1 MNPPS
6 LTEGRQQNYAPD
18 PRLDFMKKHVL
29 VVDDDLAVR
38 QAMKRVLESAGYE
51 VGLAQNGEEATTQF
65 LPAQTDLLLLDLN
78 LPSQSGWD
86 VFERLTTRYP
96 LVPVIIITGLPNQYS
111 TAVAAGVSAL
121 MEKPVEATALL
132 KTVSEVLA
140 ERNETRLRRMC
151 GERSDTRLVP
161 PLTSTEP
168 GGHRQHPRQPLQRHQ
183 ISGMR
188 SRGEH

>member
-1 MNPPS
+1 
-6 LTEGRQQNYAPD
+6 
-18 PRLDFMKKHVL
+18 MKKHVL
-29 VVDDDLAVR
+29 VVDDDPAVR

-51 VGLAQNGEEATTQF
+51 VEVAQNGEEATAQF

-168 GGHRQHPRQPLQRHQ
+168 GRHRQHPRQPHQGHQ
-183 ISGMR
+183 IIGMR

>member
-1 MNPPS
+1 MSPPS
-6 LTEGRQQNYAPD
+6 LTEGRHQNYTPV

-29 VVDDDLAVR
+29 VVDDDPAVR

-51 VGLAQNGEEATTQF
+51 VGVAQNGDEATAQF

-168 GGHRQHPRQPLQRHQ
+168 GGHRQHPRQPHQRHQ
-183 ISGMR
+183 MSSIR